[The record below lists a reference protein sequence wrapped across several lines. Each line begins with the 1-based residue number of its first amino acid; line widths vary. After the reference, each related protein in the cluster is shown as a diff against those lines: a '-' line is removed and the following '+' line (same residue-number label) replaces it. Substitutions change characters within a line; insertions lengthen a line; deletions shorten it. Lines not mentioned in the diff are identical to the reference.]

1 MAHIITKLENF
12 DNKRTKVTLDYSE
25 VTFLLYKAECR
36 SLRLSEGD
44 GLSDEAFKHIYDEI
58 LLPRAKKRVLYY
70 MKNADKTRHQIGQKL
85 REGLYPEEIIEKTM
99 EFLDKYGFADDERYA
114 ENYIEELKGTRSRRE
129 IEAKLLSR
137 GLKGQLIKESLVAVT
152 AEDEYEAA
160 VRALSKRYSGGIAA
174 EDRNKAY
181 GFLARKG
188 FSYDSIEHAMNML
201 KAED

>member
-44 GLSDEAFKHIYDEI
+44 ELSDEAFKHIYDEI

-70 MKNADKTRHQIGQKL
+70 MKNADKTRHQIRQKL
-85 REGLYPEEIIEKTM
+85 KEGLYPEEIIEKTM

-137 GLKGQLIKESLVAVT
+137 GLKGQLIKESLGAVT

-174 EDRNKAY
+174 EDKNKAY

>member
-70 MKNADKTRHQIGQKL
+70 MKNADKTRHQIRQKL
-85 REGLYPEEIIEKTM
+85 KEGLYPEEIIEKTM

-137 GLKGQLIKESLVAVT
+137 GLKGQLIKESLGAVT

-174 EDRNKAY
+174 EDKNKAY

>member
-1 MAHIITKLENF
+1 MAHIIIKLENF

-44 GLSDEAFKHIYDEI
+44 ELSDEAFKHIYDEI

-70 MKNADKTRHQIGQKL
+70 MKNADKTRRQIRQKL
-85 REGLYPEEIIEKTM
+85 KEGLYPEEIIEKTM

-137 GLKGQLIKESLVAVT
+137 GLKGQLIKESLGAVT